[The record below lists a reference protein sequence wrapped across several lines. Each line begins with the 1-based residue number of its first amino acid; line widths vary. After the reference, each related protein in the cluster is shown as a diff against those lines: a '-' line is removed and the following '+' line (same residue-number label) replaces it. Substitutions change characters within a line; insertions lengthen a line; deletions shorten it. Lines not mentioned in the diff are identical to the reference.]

1 MIADRI
7 SRTGFHTFSA
17 ADTLRMVWSIYYINI
32 HLADATAFLAAD
44 TFLMIHLDLKKGY
57 FVKQRVD
64 GTKRADPFTEWTVK
78 QDTQDDKKHKD
89 RELECKQ
96 MSECGT
102 DS

>member
-1 MIADRI
+1 
-7 SRTGFHTFSA
+7 
-17 ADTLRMVWSIYYINI
+17 MVWSIYYINI

-78 QDTQDDKKHKD
+78 QDAQDDEKHKD
-89 RELECKQ
+89 RKLKRKQ
-96 MSECGT
+96 VSECST